1 LICLSIDTTGR
12 FCSAALI
19 DGEKILARACEDI
32 GTGHA
37 EILGPMVKALL
48 SIADVTPS
56 QIKKIAVCTGPG
68 SFTGLRVGL
77 SFAKGFALPHSI
89 DVVGISALEVWARA
103 FDPEG
108 KLSIISAADV
118 RRGQVFYQ
126 NWVGGHCADAP
137 ALLEYEQAETVFA
150 ALPKTGGWT
159 DGSTY
164 VSPEIL
170 AWLGLEKTPKTN
182 PATPLYHRPPN
193 AKLPGGKTL

>member
-1 LICLSIDTTGR
+1 MICLSIDTTGR

-19 DGEKILARACEDI
+19 DGEKILARASENID
-32 GTGHA
+32 TGHA
-37 EILGPMVKALL
+37 EILGPMVQALL
-48 SIADVTPS
+48 ASADIAPAQVG
-56 QIKKIAVCTGPG
+56 KIAVCTGPG

-89 DVVGISALEVWARA
+89 PVVGISALEVWARA
-103 FDPEG
+103 HDPEG
-108 KLSIISAADV
+108 KLSLISAADV

-126 NWVGGHCADAP
+126 NWISGQCADAP
-137 ALLEYEQAETVFA
+137 ALLEYEQAKTAFA
-150 ALPKTGGWT
+150 AMAKTGGWT

-170 AWLGLEKTPKTN
+170 AWLGQEKSPNTH
-182 PATPLYHRPPN
+182 PASPLYHRPPD